1 MIFIIRGGAGM
12 HSTTPTISLMVVVR
26 MGVALCLLAA
36 LLASTNTRTPCC
48 CCGCD
53 ARVSPMRTST
63 IIVIVGRVHGVR
75 GAGAKRNIIGRN
87 VSKPVRGA
95 IIVTEPTQTR
105 FRGAAK
111 CQEGVTVSV
120 GSIRKDDIYD

>member
-1 MIFIIRGGAGM
+1 MIRGGLGM
-12 HSTTPTISLMVVVR
+12 HSTAPTISLMVVLR

-53 ARVSPMRTST
+53 AQVSPMRTST

-105 FRGAAK
+105 FRGASI
-111 CQEGVTVSV
+111 CQEGVTESA
-120 GSIRKDDIYD
+120 GAIRKDDIYH

>member
-1 MIFIIRGGAGM
+1 MIRGGLGM
-12 HSTTPTISLMVVVR
+12 HSTAPTISLMVVVR

-53 ARVSPMRTST
+53 ARVSPMRTTT
-63 IIVIVGRVHGVR
+63 IIVVVGRVHGVC

-111 CQEGVTVSV
+111 CQEGVTVSA
-120 GSIRKDDIYD
+120 GSIRKDDIYH